1 MTKVTGNQGNSNEE
15 KMPFFFYQIDEEE
28 KAWVGVDGG
37 GKPRSRFGCG
47 EAATLIYSWAEWKLV
62 QFLGPQLGNMT
73 QSF

>member
-1 MTKVTGNQGNSNEE
+1 MLHFIGNQGNSNEE

-47 EAATLIYSWAEWKLV
+47 EAATLIYSWAE
-62 QFLGPQLGNMT
+62 
-73 QSF
+73 